1 MNPAGGKTE
10 EPKRPDHVVW
20 DLLAASFGEPRTK
33 TERSMF
39 GKVVREL
46 LEAGAT
52 PEEVEKTCAYVLGR
66 FDNPSVMSIP
76 KWFSVSQKQ
85 GPQMSPQQA
94 EIAKLRMVE

>member
-1 MNPAGGKTE
+1 MPRNRTPA
-10 EPKRPDHVVW
+10 DDAW

-46 LEAGAT
+46 MEAGAT
-52 PEEVEKTCAYVLGR
+52 AEEVEKTCAYVLGR

-76 KWFSVSQKQ
+76 KWFSASQKQ
-85 GPQMSPQQA
+85 GPQMSPQQV

>member
-1 MNPAGGKTE
+1 MPSEDTKTPAN
-10 EPKRPDHVVW
+10 HAW
-20 DLLAASFGEPRTK
+20 DCIAAKFGDPRTK
-33 TERSMF
+33 NEQAMF
-39 GKVVREL
+39 GKVVAEL
-46 LEAGAT
+46 MAAGAST
-52 PEEVEKTCAYVLGR
+52 EEIEKTCDYVLQR